1 MCPVN
6 LNAVPLKMKRLSKY
20 FKNGVVPGL
29 LLAFSFLALS
39 CKEENKVEAEIAKIP
54 LELNIVRF
62 DREFAKADESDIAGL
77 KATYPYLFPA
87 QYPDSIWV
95 AKLTDT
101 IQMELS
107 SEVDK
112 AFGNFTGETDALETL
127 FKHINY
133 YFPQFPVP
141 KVVTLTSDVRY
152 EDRIILT
159 DTLLLIGLDNYL
171 GEDHHFYEG
180 IQRYIAAGLDKKF
193 MVSDVASAFA
203 KRVVPMPRNRTFLA
217 RMIYYGKELYLKDR
231 LLPNDTGAQKI
242 GYSDAEMDWAMANEE
257 QIWKYFVEREL
268 LYSTDSQLDRKF
280 LDPAPFSKFG
290 LELDN
295 ESPPRLG
302 RYMGWQIVRAFVE
315 KNPMP
320 LKQLLDMPA
329 DEILKQ
335 SNYKPRK

>member
-1 MCPVN
+1 
-6 LNAVPLKMKRLSKY
+6 MKSLSKF
-20 FKNGVVPGL
+20 FKNSVVHGL
-29 LLAFSFLALS
+29 LLVFIIVIS
-39 CKEENKVEAEIAKIP
+39 CGEEDKVEAEIAKIP
-54 LELNIVRF
+54 LELKIARF
-62 DREFAKADESDIAGL
+62 DREFANADEAAIPGL
-77 KATYPYLFPA
+77 KSKYPYLFPA
-87 QYPDSIWV
+87 QYPDSIWT
-95 AKLTDT
+95 AKLNDT

-112 AFGNFTGETDALETL
+112 AFGNFSGETEALESL
-127 FKHINY
+127 FQHIKY

-193 MVSDVASAFA
+193 MLSDVASAFS

-217 RMIYYGKELYLKDR
+217 RMIYYGKELYVKDR
-231 LLPNDTGAQKI
+231 LLPNDTDAQKI
-242 GYSDAEMDWAMANEE
+242 GYSDAEMDWALANEE
-257 QIWKYFVEREL
+257 QIWRYFVERDL

-302 RYMGWQIVRAFVE
+302 RYMGWQIVRAFMDERPV
-315 KNPMP
+315 P